1 MRTVILPTETG
12 QGWMRPLLHQVGVT
26 YEKRGCLS
34 WRGSW
39 LSFPST
45 AGAQA
50 RQTAGSV
57 TGSQLLSPPNSASER
72 ASKHGSLTE
81 ERGPL
86 SELQALADTP
96 EASGDFCRLP
106 GGLEE
111 TLSVPLPNFLK
122 EQWKRRCCLP
132 AGEAGR
138 DVVVI
143 SLGEVRQSAC
153 GWEAGSLVGQA
164 S

>member
-57 TGSQLLSPPNSASER
+57 MGASYCPLLTQHLREPASMGHSQKREGHSLSSRLWQTLQRHLGTFAACLGAWKKRFLCRCQTSSKNNGREDAAFLL
-72 ASKHGSLTE
+72 G
-81 ERGPL
+81 
-86 SELQALADTP
+86 
-96 EASGDFCRLP
+96 RLE
-106 GGLEE
+106 GVWWL
-111 TLSVPLPNFLK
+111 
-122 EQWKRRCCLP
+122 C
-132 AGEAGR
+132 
-138 DVVVI
+138 
-143 SLGEVRQSAC
+143 LGEVRQSAC